1 MMRCF
6 TDAKIHFN
14 VGSKR
19 EIVGKIRFLRVAG
32 KYFFMEIL
40 IFEFVLLRYNVVL
53 KFVLFVSKIRA
64 ARNQRRLKIHEYIV
78 C

>member
-6 TDAKIHFN
+6 TDAKVHFN

-40 IFEFVLLRYNVVL
+40 IFEFVLLRLFQKYVLQEINVD
-53 KFVLFVSKIRA
+53 
-64 ARNQRRLKIHEYIV
+64 
-78 C
+78 